1 MEVVA
6 GVRVTTAT
14 EEGFA
19 IALTNTGDVYSW
31 GKSYRGRLGHPTA
44 DNQRTPK
51 LVEALAGKDC
61 KQVSQFNC
69 WSFCWSV
76 WCSSQSVW
84 LFCWSLWCLSVLSY
98 TAAILH

>member
-6 GVRVTTAT
+6 GIRVTTAT

-19 IALTNTGDVYSW
+19 LALTNTGDVYSW

-51 LVEALAGKDC
+51 LIEALAGKEC
-61 KQVSQFNC
+61 KQVQYMHTVCHKASAYYSVSSHAHVLHALLC
-69 WSFCWSV
+69 W
-76 WCSSQSVW
+76 
-84 LFCWSLWCLSVLSY
+84 
-98 TAAILH
+98 IR

>member
-1 MEVVA
+1 MCIYHCAGIHVVEVVA

-61 KQVSQFNC
+61 KQVQFVFIHIFI
-69 WSFCWSV
+69 WSKK
-76 WCSSQSVW
+76 Q
-84 LFCWSLWCLSVLSY
+84 L
-98 TAAILH
+98 